1 MSIKDICTENVKYV
15 DPDTSL
21 TEVARLMAELDC
33 GSILVAEND
42 RLTGVITDRDIVLR
56 CVAKSENPDSM
67 TADQCK
73 TPSVLYCYENDEVED
88 ILKNMADNKIRRLPV
103 LNNDED
109 KKLVGIVS
117 FGDLSAACE
126 RKEVSGEA
134 MEKIRRAA

>member
-1 MSIKDICTENVKYV
+1 MSIKDVCTQDVEYV
-15 DPDTSL
+15 DPDTPL
-21 TEVARLMAELDC
+21 TKIARLMAERDC

-56 CVAKSENPDSM
+56 CVAKSGNPDNM

-73 TPSVLYCYENDEVED
+73 TPEVLYCYEHDEIED
-88 ILKNMADNKIRRLPV
+88 VLKNMADNKVRRMPV

-109 KKLVGIVS
+109 KKLIGIVS
-117 FGDLSAACE
+117 FGDLSAACD
-126 RKEVSGEA
+126 RKEISGEA